1 MNTKVYKKYDVALD
15 NSKYEII
22 VGKNIIENVGQMLR
36 ERTKD
41 NRVMIIIDNFVSKS
55 VLNPLI
61 EIFSQNGFQTFFH
74 LFESGK
80 QNKNFNEAINIYEKL
95 EQNNFARDSTIIAV
109 GGGVIGD
116 LAGFVASTYLRG
128 INLIH
133 IPTTLTAM
141 IDSSLGGKVAL
152 NFQLTVNAIGNYYHP
167 IFNLIDIQFLESLPD
182 RDYKA
187 GISEIIKCAIISDKK
202 LFSFLSENP
211 SQILNRN
218 ENMLLVAMYG
228 AIEIKFFHVSDDVK
242 EQGKRLKL
250 NYGHTL
256 GHAIET
262 CTGIFEETYRH
273 GEGVALG
280 MVGAAHIARDYF
292 SSDNNEIIDAHEE
305 ILKKYDLPI
314 CVASKE
320 IGFEREKLI
329 AECLKIIL
337 KDKKRKEHMLRF
349 ILPLEIGNSAIFNDI
364 PEDYIQKAYNYVIR

>member
-1 MNTKVYKKYDVALD
+1 MNTKIFKKYDVALG
-15 NSKYEII
+15 NSKYEIVI
-22 VGKNIIENVGQMLR
+22 GKNIIKNLGQMR
-36 ERTKD
+36 QKRTKD
-41 NRVMIIIDNFVSKS
+41 NRIMIIIDKFLSKTA
-55 VLNPLI
+55 LNPLI
-61 EIFSQNGFQTFFH
+61 ESLSQNGLETFIH

-80 QNKNFNEAINIYEKL
+80 QNKNFSEAINIYKKL

-202 LFSFLSENP
+202 LFGFLSENHNE
-211 SQILNRN
+211 ILNHN
-218 ENMLLVAMYG
+218 EKMLLVAMYG
-228 AIEIKFFHVSDDVK
+228 AIEIKLFHVTDDVK

-250 NYGHTL
+250 NYGHTV

-292 SSDNNEIIDAHEE
+292 SSDSNEIIDAHEE
-305 ILKKYDLPI
+305 ILEKYDLPI
-314 CVASKE
+314 YVASKE
-320 IGFEREKLI
+320 IGFEREKLM

-337 KDKKRKEHMLRF
+337 KDKKRKEHKLRF
-349 ILPLEIGNSAIFNDI
+349 ILPLEIGKSDVFNDI
-364 PEDYIQKAYNYVIR
+364 PETYIQKAYNYLIR